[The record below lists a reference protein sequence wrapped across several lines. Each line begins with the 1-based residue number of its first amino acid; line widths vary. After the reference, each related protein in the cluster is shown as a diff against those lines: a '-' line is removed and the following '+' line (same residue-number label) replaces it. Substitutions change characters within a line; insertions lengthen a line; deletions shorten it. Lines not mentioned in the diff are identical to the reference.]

1 MPVFETNTAW
11 AKTPSSG
18 KPESVSSAPAKRF
31 VFKDSFEQAVRLYQ
45 SGRFRQAG
53 ELLDR
58 INLKKLTIRQN
69 RKCRFLRGSAAV
81 RSGDSEAVLKA
92 FNPRA
97 NVLSGLDDYAAYFR
111 ALAYSRQGR
120 WKEVQA
126 ELKTVFYLD
135 PEGPLKR
142 KANLLRA
149 RTLVET
155 GRLNLAL
162 REYRKLADGD
172 DTGEIH
178 LKMGLIY
185 QQKRRLDQ
193 ARLAFK
199 HAFERAEDSKIR
211 SNAQKRYKE
220 LLRSSLTVKKDED
233 LELEYIRLLRQER
246 SLTQGLSRIDKL
258 LSAKGSSQ
266 FMDDLAYEKGRAL
279 LLLKRRD
286 QARKHLLQAARSAA
300 PESKFRFLNLYAD
313 SLRWQGRTDEAASAY
328 IRAGT
333 EAHVEGDA
341 DSAFYRAGMLFLETD
356 RLPEAE
362 QAWRRM
368 KTSDRLGNYA
378 DRILWHTAWYYYNR
392 KVWTEA
398 LERFLALS
406 QRFPGRELGQAAQY
420 WLGRTFEH
428 LGNLDEAGKHYF
440 ASAVKSQKRDYY
452 RILSLERLREIDPL
466 GLWSTH
472 PKTRDLRVLEGKNN
486 KNNNK
491 RVSSTSR
498 NPNFPSPATGI
509 AYAAKD
515 LWVYRNQIIES
526 KSLVYLSAE
535 LDHTASRLRNLAAA
549 GALDLAFSE
558 AEYIFKLVGTLRQKE
573 TGDLTRKQKKQRAA
587 SLEEFEKQLFEFLSQ
602 YLTDTDRYYQYVR
615 LQYRNA
621 ALLREVSQG
630 NRIEVRKRLYPLSY
644 LDKVR
649 EECLVRNLDPALVLA
664 VIRAESFYQNQALSG
679 SNAMGLMQII
689 PSTGRMVAKNLK
701 LKSYKTSDL
710 FYPSTNIRLGV
721 WYLEHLLTQFNGT
734 FPLALAAYN
743 AGPTRVRRWINK
755 TDGSDL
761 EEFIEHIPFSET
773 RNYVKKIIGYY
784 YTYRLIYNGEV
795 SLFNLRRALK
805 PE

>member
-1 MPVFETNTAW
+1 MPVLKTGTAW
-11 AKTPSSG
+11 AKSPSSG
-18 KPESVSSAPAKRF
+18 KPEPVSSRPATRF
-31 VFKDSFEQAVRLYQ
+31 VFNDSFEQAVRLYQ
-45 SGRFRQAG
+45 SGRYRQAG
-53 ELLDR
+53 ELLDSIYR
-58 INLKKLTIRQN
+58 RKLTSRQN
-69 RKCRFLRGSAAV
+69 RKVRFLRGSAAV
-81 RSGDSEAVLKA
+81 RSGDNEVVLKA
-92 FNPRA
+92 FDAKA

-149 RTLVET
+149 KTLVET
-155 GRLNLAL
+155 GRLNQAL

-172 DTGEIH
+172 DNGEIH

-185 QQKRRLDQ
+185 QQKKRLDQ

-199 HAFERAEDSKIR
+199 QAFKRTEDEKIR
-211 SNAQKRYKE
+211 SDARNRYKE
-220 LLRSSLTVKKDED
+220 LLRSSLKVKRDED

-246 SLTQGLSRIDKL
+246 SLTQGLSRIEKL
-258 LSAKGSSQ
+258 LSAGGSRQ
-266 FMDDLAYEKGRAL
+266 FIDDLAFEKGRAL

-286 QARKHLLQAARSAA
+286 QARKHLLQASRSAA
-300 PESKFRFLNLYAD
+300 AKSKFRFLNLYAD
-313 SLRWQGRTDEAASAY
+313 SLRWEGKTDKAISAY

-333 EAHVEGDA
+333 EAHDKGDA
-341 DSAFYRAGMLFLETD
+341 DSAFHRAGMMFLETG
-356 RLPEAE
+356 RFPEAE
-362 QAWRRM
+362 QAWRRI
-368 KTSDRLGNYA
+368 KTSDRPGNYA
-378 DRILWHTAWYYYNR
+378 DRILWHTAWYYYDR
-392 KVWTEA
+392 KIWAEA

-406 QRFPGRELGQAAQY
+406 QRFPDRELGQAAQY

-428 LGNLDEAGKHYF
+428 LGNLDEAGKRYL

-472 PKTRDLRVLEGKNN
+472 PKTRDLRVLEGN
-486 KNNNK
+486 NNNK
-491 RVSSTSR
+491 RVSSVAR
-498 NPNFPSPATGI
+498 DLDFPSPGTGI
-509 AYAAKD
+509 GQTTRD
-515 LWVYRNQIIES
+515 LWVCRNQIIGS
-526 KSLVYLSAE
+526 KSLVYFSAE
-535 LDHTASRLRNLAAA
+535 LDHTASRLRNLASA
-549 GALDLAFSE
+549 GALDLAFDE
-558 AEYIFKLVGTLRQKE
+558 AEYIFKLVGTLRQKVVS
-573 TGDLTRKQKKQRAA
+573 DLTRKQKKQRAA
-587 SLEEFEKQLFEFLSQ
+587 NLEEFEKRLFDFLSH

-615 LQYRNA
+615 LQYQNA
-621 ALLREVSQG
+621 PLLSKVSNG
-630 NRIEVRKRLYPLSY
+630 DRIEVRRRLYPLSY
-644 LDKVR
+644 LNKVR

-664 VIRAESFYQNQALSG
+664 VIRAESFYQDQALSG

-689 PSTGRMVAKNLK
+689 PSTGRMAAKNVK

-710 FYPSTNIRLGV
+710 FYPSTNIQLGV
-721 WYLEHLLTQFNGT
+721 WYLEHLLTQFNET

-743 AGPTRVRRWINK
+743 AGPTRVNRWISK
-755 TDGSDL
+755 TGSPDL

-795 SLFNLRRALK
+795 SRFNLRRALK